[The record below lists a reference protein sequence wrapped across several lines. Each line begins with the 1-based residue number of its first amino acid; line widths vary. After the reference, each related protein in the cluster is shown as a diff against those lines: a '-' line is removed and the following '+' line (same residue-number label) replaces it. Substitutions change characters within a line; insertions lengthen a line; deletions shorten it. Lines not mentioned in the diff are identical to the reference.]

1 MKFAPATFLALV
13 LVAPAAGQAPPPRV
27 YPEPDARGEV
37 VISQPEYQ
45 GVRAAAPIPPQLHI
59 RNEGG
64 SDGAGLCVYA
74 SMVIAGAYQQAADL
88 MGLKDSALWRY
99 VKGRPGGSYPEKL
112 IRDVQAVYGDGAK
125 VTNYNGQDD
134 TVMENL
140 TEEKKPFGI
149 TFGQGRNYGN
159 ARIPHMVTG
168 IHYSR
173 KTGWA
178 CIVDNNFPGVYSWM
192 PAVELKRRAM
202 LLDNS
207 LWVAWWSGS
216 MPHDDDAD
224 PADGESPWVWV
235 LVALVP
241 ALILYLSPKGQP
253 GAATAGIRLAA

>member
-1 MKFAPATFLALV
+1 MKRLALASM
-13 LVAPAAGQAPPPRV
+13 LTLLLCLPSFGQAPPPRV

-37 VISQPEYQ
+37 VILQPEYQ
-45 GVRAAAPIPPQLHI
+45 GVRAAAPIPASMHI

-74 SMVIAGAYQQAADL
+74 SMVIAGAWQQVADL
-88 MGLKDSALWRY
+88 VGLKDSALWRY

-112 IRDVQAVYGDGAK
+112 IRDVQSVYGDGAK

-134 TVMENL
+134 SVLERL
-140 TEEKKPFGI
+140 SEESKPFGV

-168 IHYSR
+168 IHYSK

-178 CIVDNNFPGVYSWM
+178 CIIDNNFPGVYSWM
-192 PAVELKRRAM
+192 PAAELKRRAM

-207 LWVAWWSGS
+207 LWVAWWSGP
-216 MPHDDDAD
+216 MPDSD
-224 PADGESPWVWV
+224 PEGPAGSESPWLWV

-241 ALILYLSPKGQP
+241 ALILYLSPRGQAVASQP
-253 GAATAGIRLAA
+253 LRIAA